1 MNYSSTKSVIKD
13 PNQKFLEFVLYIQFM
28 HHIGR
33 DTLTPAV
40 VHNFT
45 ASFTPGRQGSYI
57 PKILLSK
64 FVEKC
69 KKEISN
75 TELPNQCRENLE

>member
-1 MNYSSTKSVIKD
+1 MMNYSSTESVIKD
-13 PNQKFLEFVLYIQFM
+13 PNQKFLEYVLYIQFM

-45 ASFTPGRQGSYI
+45 ASFTPGRQGSYM
-57 PKILLSK
+57 PKNIVK
-64 FVEKC
+64 Q
-69 KKEISN
+69 I
-75 TELPNQCRENLE
+75 CRKI